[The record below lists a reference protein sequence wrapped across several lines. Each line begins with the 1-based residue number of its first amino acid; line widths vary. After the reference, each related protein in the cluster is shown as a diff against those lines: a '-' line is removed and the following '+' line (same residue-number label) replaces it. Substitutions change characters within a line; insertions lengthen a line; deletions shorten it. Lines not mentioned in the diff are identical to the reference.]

1 MLKSETPVLVTW
13 TVFGKRIFAHV
24 LKSRQYSTGLGVG
37 PKHNDW
43 CHYMLREIWA
53 QTQRRMPRDGSTE
66 HVMAQAETRATFLQ
80 AKDTKDNQHPPE
92 ARRKVQKGFDLSA
105 SRRNQLC

>member
-1 MLKSETPVLVTW
+1 MS
-13 TVFGKRIFAHV
+13 
-24 LKSRQYSTGLGVG
+24 SSQDNTGLGVG

-43 CHYMLREIWA
+43 CPCMLREIWT
-53 QTQRRMPRDGSTE
+53 QTQRRMPCEGSTE
-66 HVMAQAETRATFLQ
+66 HVMAQAETGATFLQ
-80 AKDTKDNQHPPE
+80 AKDTKDNRHPPE